1 MSTCTG
7 TFFFLLFPFSHLFGL
22 GIGGPASQRV
32 AGVWQ
37 DSRTTGEASGKLWE
51 NMYCELG
58 GKGGMGAGR
67 PGNILRLPVSLE
79 LNECGVNMPSSWGR
93 KRTEKFT
100 AECVSSS
107 PGSSTDVQ
115 WNPLQV
121 ACVCLSFPF
130 WEMRGEGKVRAM
142 LRANGALP
150 ADKRG
155 VL

>member
-1 MSTCTG
+1 MYWD
-7 TFFFLLFPFSHLFGL
+7 FFFPPFPFSHLFGL
-22 GIGGPASQRV
+22 GMGGPASQRV

-37 DSRTTGEASGKLWE
+37 DPRTTGEASGKLWE

-79 LNECGVNMPSSWGR
+79 LNEHGVNMPSSWGR

-115 WNPLQV
+115 
-121 ACVCLSFPF
+121 
-130 WEMRGEGKVRAM
+130 
-142 LRANGALP
+142 
-150 ADKRG
+150 
-155 VL
+155 